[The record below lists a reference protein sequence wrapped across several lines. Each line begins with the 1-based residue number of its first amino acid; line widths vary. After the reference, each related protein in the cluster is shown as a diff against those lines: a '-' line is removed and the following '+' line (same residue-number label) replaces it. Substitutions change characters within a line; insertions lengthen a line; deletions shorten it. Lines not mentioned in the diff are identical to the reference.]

1 MQNTDCPD
9 TRPLWD
15 YSIREAAMAIGERRL
30 APIDIVNACISR
42 QNQVDPFIHSYIH
55 LAGEDARRA
64 ARDAG
69 QSIPR
74 RRNPL
79 YGIPFAVK
87 ATYDVAG
94 MPSNAASRLRLDR
107 VPDQDARL
115 VAQLREQ
122 GAIGS
127 EERRVGKECVST
139 CRSRW
144 SPEH

>member
-42 QNQVDPFIHSYIH
+42 KNQVDPFIHSYIH

-69 QSIPR
+69 QSNHR

-79 YGIPFAVK
+79 YGIPFAVQ

-94 MPSNAASRLRLDR
+94 MPSNAASRRRLER
-107 VPDQDARL
+107 VHAQAARPG
-115 VAQLREQ
+115 AQ
-122 GAIGS
+122 I
-127 EERRVGKECVST
+127 
-139 CRSRW
+139 
-144 SPEH
+144 